1 MSDIVLMK
9 YAGNVQDDYRRA
21 IVLEV
26 YPDPKG
32 LVRTVKVAFRKKDK
46 REKPE
51 VYWKKP
57 LTEQVVAV
65 QRLAVLQA
73 AGEPL
78 ATGGPEDQLPLDVP
92 ARVAHARVTVNRWRC
107 L

>member
-1 MSDIVLMK
+1 MA
-9 YAGNVQDDYRRA
+9 Y
-21 IVLEV
+21 
-26 YPDPKG
+26 
-32 LVRTVKVAFRKKDK
+32 RKKDK
-46 REKPE
+46 REKAG

-65 QRLAVLQA
+65 QRLAVLQV

-78 ATGGPEDQLPLDVP
+78 ATGGPEDQLPLDVSV
-92 ARVAHARVTVNRWRC
+92 RVAHARVTVSRWRC